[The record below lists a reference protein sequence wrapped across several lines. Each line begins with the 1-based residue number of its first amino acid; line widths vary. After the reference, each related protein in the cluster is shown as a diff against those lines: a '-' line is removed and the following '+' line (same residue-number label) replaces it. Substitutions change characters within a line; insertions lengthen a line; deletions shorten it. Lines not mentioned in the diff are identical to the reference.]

1 MRLKVIV
8 LGESKS
14 GKTELI
20 KRYRFEHHSKH
31 PNLAVRYPDDEFNKD
46 YSPTLGVD
54 FFDAV
59 KVRKRR
65 ENGETLRV
73 VTGFYDM
80 GGDIKFLK
88 VRSEFYA
95 DYSGIILC
103 FDTTS
108 RASFAGLQFWIDE
121 AEKFGQNKKPTN
133 VVVVGTRVDDTME
146 RVVTAR
152 EAKQWASER
161 KFTYFDTSAYT
172 GQGVVEAVESLLDK
186 SSATYRQPNIK
197 MPKATTS
204 FSSAQRNR
212 SSRPPSAAPVSS
224 TQDPDKMS
232 MKEIKAELAAK
243 RVSVADCLEK
253 ADFVKKLKEVRA
265 GVDHAFLEREA
276 EKKRK
281 AQEKVQREKM
291 EREAE
296 NLKDRTNKEV
306 DSWSQ
311 GKDVR
316 RMLNEIL
323 GYKERDEHYL
333 NRMSGMEKVAKAYKK
348 AVLKIHPDKVSVN
361 DKEAHAR
368 ATEMFKAVN
377 NAFENFKK
385 QSESRMNSTPDFG
398 APAAKPAAGRR
409 AGAGSRRG
417 RRS

>member
-1 MRLKVIV
+1 LFCFGICSLWFFAMAPVFSPLPTMRLKVIV

-204 FSSAQRNR
+204 LYPSLISPLFYPTTFIHLSLFPSTSLPTYLFVCVTCNQGEGALMYWFSFFCFFPAH
-212 SSRPPSAAPVSS
+212 
-224 TQDPDKMS
+224 T
-232 MKEIKAELAAK
+232 
-243 RVSVADCLEK
+243 RVNV
-253 ADFVKKLKEVRA
+253 
-265 GVDHAFLEREA
+265 
-276 EKKRK
+276 
-281 AQEKVQREKM
+281 
-291 EREAE
+291 
-296 NLKDRTNKEV
+296 
-306 DSWSQ
+306 
-311 GKDVR
+311 
-316 RMLNEIL
+316 
-323 GYKERDEHYL
+323 YL
-333 NRMSGMEKVAKAYKK
+333 V
-348 AVLKIHPDKVSVN
+348 P
-361 DKEAHAR
+361 
-368 ATEMFKAVN
+368 
-377 NAFENFKK
+377 
-385 QSESRMNSTPDFG
+385 Q
-398 APAAKPAAGRR
+398 
-409 AGAGSRRG
+409 
-417 RRS
+417 